1 MFFTGCNSTM
11 VHGVSSSW
19 FDNRTLLCSKD
30 EVVGYGQSKSLANA
44 KHDARVEIA
53 ETLQVDIDSLSKVSV
68 HGLNHNYTKDVQL
81 NSQSKSSVRLNA
93 LRVVKQERKN
103 GLWRVALVYNNLRL
117 IQKIVNKIKPRNLGF
132 NHQYLMKTPLL
143 DSLRRKFGFFPNTE
157 VYAKNGQYYLGI
169 ENEQFLVTNR
179 DFQELLV
186 NTNNFN
192 IRIDIKD
199 ELRHKER
206 YFITTE
212 FKDSG
217 FASLFLVDSEGKV
230 VNLFKNIEL
239 YDAKFTF
246 PDSNE
251 YEGLE
256 ARVADGKRES
266 SDMFVA
272 LLCQKKEDMREIYK
286 ISERLEQDSFEFGK
300 LLGVME
306 KCHFTTKVVEMVR

>member
-1 MFFTGCNSTM
+1 MFFIGCQPVNSL
-11 VHGVSSSW
+11 SPSW
-19 FDNRTLLCSKD
+19 FNNRTLPCSKD

-44 KHDARVEIA
+44 KHYARVEIA
-53 ETLQVDIDSLSKVSV
+53 ETLQVDVDSLSKISV
-68 HGLNHNYTKDVQL
+68 HGINHNYSKDVQM
-81 NSQSKSSVRLNA
+81 NSESKSSVRLNN
-93 LRVVKQERKN
+93 LRVLKQEQKD
-103 GLWRVALVYNNLRL
+103 GLWQIALVYNNLRL
-117 IQKIVNKIKPRNLGF
+117 IQKIVTRVKARNVGF
-132 NHQYLMKTPLL
+132 NHHYLIQTPLL
-143 DSLRRKFGFFPNTE
+143 HSLKKKFGFFPNIE
-157 VYAKNGQYYLGI
+157 VYAKNAQYYLGVD
-169 ENEQFLVTNR
+169 NEQFLVTNR

-186 NTNNFN
+186 NTKKSN

-206 YFITTE
+206 YFVTTE
-212 FKDSG
+212 FKDLG

-246 PDSNE
+246 PDRNE

-256 ARVADGKRES
+256 ARVTDGKRES

-286 ISERLEQDSFEFGK
+286 ISERLEEDSFEFGK
-300 LLGVME
+300 LLSIME
-306 KCHFTTKVVEMVR
+306 KCQFTTKVVEMVR